1 MPTPPTWQL
10 PLGVDAAL
18 WDYVHDEALARR
30 YDESLRDSSLLA
42 CDLDFALAELAGPGR
57 PVGRIVDLGCGTGRA
72 SLAFAA
78 RGFPVTAVDLSE
90 PMLAVTAQKAAA
102 AGVTIDCLRAN
113 LAELDQLPANSFT
126 GAVCLFGTL
135 GMLVGEAARRR
146 CLLGVQRLLVP
157 GGRLVVHV
165 HNRWHGL
172 TQPGGRAWLAASL
185 WRYLTRGEPLGDRI
199 CPAHQGLGRLRMH
212 LFSRRSITRLL
223 RECGL
228 RVTRL
233 VPVGLRA
240 DGRLA
245 WPWLAASVRAQGYLV
260 SAQRD

>member
-90 PMLAVTAQKAAA
+90 PMLAVTA
-102 AGVTIDCLRAN
+102 
-113 LAELDQLPANSFT
+113 
-126 GAVCLFGTL
+126 
-135 GMLVGEAARRR
+135 
-146 CLLGVQRLLVP
+146 
-157 GGRLVVHV
+157 
-165 HNRWHGL
+165 
-172 TQPGGRAWLAASL
+172 
-185 WRYLTRGEPLGDRI
+185 
-199 CPAHQGLGRLRMH
+199 
-212 LFSRRSITRLL
+212 
-223 RECGL
+223 
-228 RVTRL
+228 
-233 VPVGLRA
+233 
-240 DGRLA
+240 
-245 WPWLAASVRAQGYLV
+245 
-260 SAQRD
+260 